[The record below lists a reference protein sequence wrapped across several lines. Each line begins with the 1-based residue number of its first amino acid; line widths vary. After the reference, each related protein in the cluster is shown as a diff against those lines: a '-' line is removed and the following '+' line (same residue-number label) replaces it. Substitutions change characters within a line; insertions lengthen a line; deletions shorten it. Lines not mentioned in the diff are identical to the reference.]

1 MSDDIPPQAG
11 SPTTE
16 EQPPPP
22 ARPGKPLRQ
31 RTMPFSSWWAVLAG
45 ATTGV
50 LVRQGVFDG
59 VPGGAFHAMQSS
71 FIYLAPFLAG
81 AVAVFVA
88 ELTERRSWGYYIGIG
103 ALSSL
108 LFIIG
113 TLLIL
118 LEGLICAVLIV
129 PVFVTCGAAGGL
141 LMGAIC
147 RLTVWAKQSLFGL
160 AALPIILGSLETGAP
175 PDHFEIVERTVT
187 IQAPAAALWEQ
198 IHNTTAVD
206 HDRLATTWI
215 YAIGAPKP
223 LSGISRATA
232 QGHVRTVQLQKGAHF
247 EQEFLDWQP
256 ARYARWRF
264 VFTPDSFPP
273 GTLDDHVIIGG
284 HYFDL
289 LDGELRMTPR
299 GPSTTVTLR
308 VRYRVST
315 QFNWYAV
322 PLARALVGN
331 LQDSLLDYYGK
342 SAAGHE

>member
-1 MSDDIPPQAG
+1 
-11 SPTTE
+11 
-16 EQPPPP
+16 
-22 ARPGKPLRQ
+22 
-31 RTMPFSSWWAVLAG
+31 MPFSSWWAVLAG
-45 ATTGV
+45 ASTGV
-50 LVRQGVFDG
+50 LLRLNVFDG
-59 VPGGAFHAMQSS
+59 LPGGAYHAMEGS
-71 FIYLAPFLAG
+71 FIYLAPLLAG

-88 ELTERRSWGYYIGIG
+88 ELTERRRWGYYIGIG
-103 ALSSL
+103 ALTSL
-108 LFIIG
+108 LFVLG
-113 TLLIL
+113 TMLIL
-118 LEGLICAVLIV
+118 LEGLICAVLIAPFFAV
-129 PVFVTCGAAGGL
+129 CGAAGGL

-160 AALPIILGSLETGAP
+160 VALPIILGSLETGAP
-175 PDHFEIVERTVT
+175 PDHFETVERTVT

-206 HDRLATTWI
+206 HDRLPATWV
-215 YAIGAPKP
+215 YAIGTPKP
-223 LSGISRATA
+223 LSGISRTTPR
-232 QGHVRTVQLQKGAHF
+232 GHVRTVQLQKGAHF

-289 LDGELRMTPR
+289 LDGELLMTPR
-299 GPSTTVTLR
+299 GAGTTVTLR

-322 PLARALVGN
+322 PLARALMGN
-331 LQDSLLDYYGK
+331 LQGSLLDYYGK
-342 SAAGHE
+342 SATGHD